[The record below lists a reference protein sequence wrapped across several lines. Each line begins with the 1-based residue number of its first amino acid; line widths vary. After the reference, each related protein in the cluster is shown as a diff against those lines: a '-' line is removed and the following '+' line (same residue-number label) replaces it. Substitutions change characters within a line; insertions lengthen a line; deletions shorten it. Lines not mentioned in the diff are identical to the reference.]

1 MNQIVPS
8 ADVMQ
13 QAREHAPEI
22 KPLHFIQ
29 CLDLTGTLVWINP
42 AAIISIEITK
52 INRHRVKTAKKDIDG
67 AELWVAWV
75 LTSAR
80 QYQFRIEAFQEAT
93 KQFFPSA

>member
-13 QAREHAPEI
+13 QAREHIPEI

-29 CLDLTGTLVWINP
+29 CLDMTGTLVWINP
-42 AAIISIEITK
+42 DAIVAIEFTK
-52 INRHRVKTAKKDIDG
+52 INRDG
-67 AELWVAWV
+67 TEVWVAWV
-75 LTSAR
+75 VTTSR

>member
-52 INRHRVKTAKKDIDG
+52 INRDG

-80 QYQFRIEAFQEAT
+80 QYQFRVDAFQEAT